1 MKYTIFINQAGIVD
15 AGLHK
20 STDFIDWA
28 LLEYVSDWQLHG
40 RAHRMNDHVWLNYAH
55 LMDEMPMLG
64 LNAKNSVSNRVKKLV
79 NLNLLSVLHD
89 EDSRVFMK
97 LTDFYLS
104 VTAFRSEVVKT
115 KKSNAPSSVPAQE
128 PPVPAQDPPVPAQE
142 PPVPAQEPPVP
153 AQEPPVPVQ
162 EHTINNQIINN
173 QDKNNSVELPPKD
186 LAVLSVFDHWRMVM
200 GHEKSVLD
208 KKRRTAIKNALAWGY
223 SLDVL
228 KQAISGCAN
237 TPHNMGQND
246 SGQRYD
252 GIELILR
259 NADQVDRFVRNF
271 HHPPATQAVKQRL
284 EDWENIPRDDAE
296 LVPWMNRLGYGNPR
310 IGESFQQVRSRIRET
325 VNQKQDERRRMS

>member
-115 KKSNAPSSVPAQE
+115 KKSNAPSS
-128 PPVPAQDPPVPAQE
+128 
-142 PPVPAQEPPVP
+142 VP